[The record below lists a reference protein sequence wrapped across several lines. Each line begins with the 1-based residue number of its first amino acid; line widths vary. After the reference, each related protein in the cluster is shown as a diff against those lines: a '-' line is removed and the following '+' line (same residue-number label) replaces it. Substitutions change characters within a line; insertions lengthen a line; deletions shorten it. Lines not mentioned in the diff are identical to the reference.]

1 MRSRVEHSIFHP
13 CAFWHPIPYP
23 EPIISADMLDR
34 QPGLQSDH
42 LNVQT
47 SIIDLCTVTS
57 FHKFTPRMKSHF
69 LHLWPVE
76 QFCRRCVFFCA
87 AGGLCEQA
95 RGWRGDRYG
104 VGPGGDTL
112 HHQPWAHGI
121 TALHRSSGP
130 QRVPHHHRSAH
141 THVEEVRPSLPSV
154 LHTITHLCLIDL
166 SHHWSVLFLPSS
178 CSNICSLKCVK
189 ILPFLYLDEPMAHY
203 IISWLRNHKEFN
215 DSAFFNMEVFKLFN
229 AKDPQLRKYFYKGP
243 LSNKSW

>member
-1 MRSRVEHSIFHP
+1 
-13 CAFWHPIPYP
+13 
-23 EPIISADMLDR
+23 
-34 QPGLQSDH
+34 
-42 LNVQT
+42 
-47 SIIDLCTVTS
+47 
-57 FHKFTPRMKSHF
+57 MKSYF
-69 LHLWPVE
+69 LHFRPVE
-76 QFCRRCVFFCA
+76 QFCRRWMFFFFFCT

-121 TALHRSSGP
+121 TPLHRSSGP

-141 THVEEVRPSLPSV
+141 TCRAVEEVRPSLPSV

-178 CSNICSLKCVK
+178 CSNTCSLKCVK
-189 ILPFLYLDEPMAHY
+189 IWTFLYFDEPMAHY

-215 DSAFFNMEVFKLFN
+215 DSAFFSMEVFKLFR
-229 AKDPQLRKYFYKGP
+229 QYFYEGP
-243 LSNKSW
+243 LSKNHGSCICTVWEK